1 MDKKTPL
8 YEAHLSANAKMVSFA
23 SYLMPIQYEQG
34 ILSEHHAV
42 RNQAGLFDVSHMGEF
57 LLSGNDA
64 LSNLNYLI
72 TNDFTDL
79 AIGKARYGILC
90 DDDGFAID
98 DLIVYHTKEK
108 EYLLVVNASNC
119 EKDFKWMSE
128 KITGE
133 VVFENISDR
142 IGQIALQ
149 GPNSEIILKEIT
161 SDIPTAYYSFI
172 ETTINNQSCIISR
185 TGYTGED
192 GFELYT
198 NPETTVYLWN
208 KLMEVGEKHQL
219 QLCGLGCRDTLRLEA
234 GMPLYGHELSDSI
247 TPLEAG
253 LKIFVKL
260 EKDFIG
266 KDALQT
272 PACRKKVGLVLSER
286 GIAREGQDIY
296 QDEKKVGVVTSGT
309 FSPTLNQAIALAL
322 VDVNVDIERAFE
334 IDVRGKRIKA
344 ERVKLPFYRKKDTK

>member
-42 RNQAGLFDVSHMGEF
+42 RKQAGLFDVSHMGEF
-57 LLSGNDA
+57 LLSGTDA
-64 LSNLNYLI
+64 LKNLNYLI

-90 DDDGFAID
+90 DDNGFAID
-98 DLIVYHTKEK
+98 DLIVYHTKEN

-119 EKDFKWMSE
+119 EKDFKWMSA
-128 KITGE
+128 KLTGD
-133 VVFENISDR
+133 VVFENISER

-149 GPNSEIILKEIT
+149 GPNSESILKEIT
-161 SDIPTAYYSFI
+161 SDIPAAYYSFL
-172 ETTINNQSCIISR
+172 ETMIQEKACIISR

-192 GFELYT
+192 GFEIYT
-198 NPETTVYLWN
+198 DPETIVYLWN
-208 KLMEVGEKHQL
+208 KLIEVGEKYQL

-253 LKIFVKL
+253 LKIFVKP

-266 KDALQT
+266 RDALQASVT
-272 PACRKKVGLVLSER
+272 KKKIGLVLTER

-296 QDEKKVGVVTSGT
+296 QDDKKVGFVTSGT

-322 VDVNVDIERAFE
+322 VDVSVDVENEFE

>member
-266 KDALQT
+266 KNALQT
-272 PACRKKVGLVLSER
+272 PACRKKIGLVLNER

-322 VDVNVDIERAFE
+322 VDINVDIERAFE

>member
-198 NPETTVYLWN
+198 DPETTVYLWN

-272 PACRKKVGLVLSER
+272 PACRKKIGLVLSER

-322 VDVNVDIERAFE
+322 VDINVDIERAFE

>member
-8 YEAHLSANAKMVSFA
+8 YESHLSANAKMVSFA
-23 SYLMPIQYEQG
+23 SYFMPIQYEQG

-42 RNQAGLFDVSHMGEF
+42 RNSAGLFDVSHMGEF

-90 DDDGFAID
+90 DEHGFAID
-98 DLIVYHTKEK
+98 DLIVYHTKEN

-119 EKDFKWMSE
+119 EKDFDWIST
-128 KITGE
+128 KITGT
-133 VVFENISDR
+133 VSLKNISDS

-149 GPNSEIILKEIT
+149 GPKSEEILKEIT
-161 SDIPTAYYSFI
+161 NDIPEDYYSFI
-172 ETTINNQSCIISR
+172 ETIIHGNSCLISR

-198 NPETTVYLWN
+198 SPETAVYLWDQ
-208 KLMEVGEKHQL
+208 LIQVGEKYQL

-234 GMPLYGHELSDSI
+234 GMPLYGHELSNRI

-253 LKIFVKL
+253 SKSFVKL
-260 EKDFIG
+260 DKDFIG
-266 KDALQT
+266 RDALT
-272 PACRKKVGLVLSER
+272 APPTRKRIGLVLIER
-286 GIAREGQDIY
+286 GIAREGYEIY
-296 QDEKKVGVVTSGT
+296 QDNKMVGHITSGT
-309 FSPTLNQAIALAL
+309 FSPSLNQAIALAL
-322 VDVNVDIERAFE
+322 VDINVDIEKEFE

-344 ERVKLPFYRKKDTK
+344 ARVKLPFYRKKDVK